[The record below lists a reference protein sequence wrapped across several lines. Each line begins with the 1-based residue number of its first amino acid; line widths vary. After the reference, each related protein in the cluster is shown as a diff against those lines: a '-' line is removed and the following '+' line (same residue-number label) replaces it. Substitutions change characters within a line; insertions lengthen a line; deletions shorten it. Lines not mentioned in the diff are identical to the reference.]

1 MKMKKMLVVRKSTFQ
16 LELDKI
22 VSTSSKELQV

>member
-1 MKMKKMLVVRKSTFQ
+1 MKKTLVARKSKFQ

-22 VSTSSKELQV
+22 VSSSSKELQV

>member
-1 MKMKKMLVVRKSTFQ
+1 MKKMLVVRKSTFQ